1 MSNRLR
7 HRLVFLVPLL
17 LCAGVSVSVAP
28 VWSTSRPLV
37 TFVKAPPAR
46 TNSADA
52 EFRFKTKANRT
63 WCRLDRLRYRRCRSR
78 VKYSGVCSGRHT
90 LTVRAR
96 YRGRTRFVHRRWI
109 VRSSGRSPAAMRP
122 PRCSDSSAG
131 SGSDSGS
138 GSGPPAVLG
147 SGSGPPAV
155 RNLIFADEF
164 NGTTL
169 DTAAWSVYN
178 SPGHAG
184 NGLRRPSAF
193 SLDGQGNLVVTA
205 QMVNGTIVSGGMSN
219 RLQFTYG
226 RVEFRVKT
234 EPDPTG
240 TMNANVLTW
249 PQKQQSPEFTETNM
263 YETGPHVDNRRRF
276 NSYVHFGTA
285 NWQKWTTHYVDPS
298 QWRTVAMEWYPGLL
312 EIYIDGVFAWSVSD
326 RAAIPDVL
334 HHLCIQLDA
343 MATRTLTQPVRMY
356 VDYVRVYQ

>member
-1 MSNRLR
+1 MNNRLR
-7 HRLVFLVPLL
+7 RRLIFLVPLL
-17 LCAGVSVSVAP
+17 LCVSVSVAP
-28 VWSTSRPLV
+28 VWSSSRPLV
-37 TFVKAPPAR
+37 RFVKAPPAR
-46 TNSADA
+46 THSADA
-52 EFRFKTKANRT
+52 EFRFKTKAKRT

-78 VKYSGVCSGRHT
+78 VKYSGVCRGRHT
-90 LTVRAR
+90 FIVRAR

-109 VRSSGRSPAAMRP
+109 VRYSGRTPAAERP

-131 SGSDSGS
+131 SGS
-138 GSGPPAVLG
+138 
-147 SGSGPPAV
+147 GSGPPAV
-155 RNLIFADEF
+155 RKLIFADEF

-169 DTAAWSVYN
+169 DTAEWGAYD

-193 SLDGQGNLVVTA
+193 SLDGQGHLVVTA
-205 QMVNGTIVSGGMSN
+205 QMVNGTIVSGGMAN

-226 RVEFRVKT
+226 RVEFRVRT

-249 PQKQQSPEFTETNM
+249 PQNQWSPEFTENDM

-276 NSYVHFGTA
+276 DTYIHFGTA
-285 NWQKWTTHYVDPS
+285 NWQTWTTHYVDPS
-298 QWRTVAMEWYPGLL
+298 QWHTVAMEWYPGLL
-312 EIYIDGVFAWSVSD
+312 EIYVDGVFDWSVSD
-326 RAAIPDVL
+326 RAAIPDIL
-334 HHLCIQLDA
+334 HHLTIQLDA

>member
-1 MSNRLR
+1 MNNRLR
-7 HRLVFLVPLL
+7 RRLVFLVPLTLL

-37 TFVKAPPAR
+37 KFIEGPPAR
-46 TNSADA
+46 TNSPDA
-52 EFRFKTKANRT
+52 EFRFKTKAKRT

-78 VKYSGVCSGRHT
+78 VKYSGVCRGRHT

-96 YRGRTRFVHRRWI
+96 YRGRTRFVRRHWN
-109 VRSSGRSPAAMRP
+109 VRYSGRSPAADRP

-131 SGSDSGS
+131 SGR
-138 GSGPPAVLG
+138 
-147 SGSGPPAV
+147 PAV
-155 RNLIFADEF
+155 RKLIFADEF

-169 DTAAWSVYN
+169 DTAAWSAYD

-184 NGLRRPSAF
+184 NGLRRPSAL
-193 SLDGQGNLVVTA
+193 SLDGQGNLVLTA
-205 QMVNGTIVSGGMSN
+205 KMVNGKIVSGGMSN

-226 RVEFRVKT
+226 RVEFRVRT

-249 PQKQQSPEFTETNM
+249 PQKQRSPEFTETDM

-276 NSYVHFGTA
+276 DSYAHFGTA
-285 NWQKWTTHYVDPS
+285 NWHKSNTHDVDPS
-298 QWRTVAMEWYPGLL
+298 RWHTVAMEWYPGLL
-312 EIYIDGVFAWSVSD
+312 QIYVDGMFAWSISD

-334 HHLCIQLDA
+334 HHLCIQFDA
-343 MATRTLTQPVRMY
+343 MATRTLTKPVRMY
-356 VDYVRVYQ
+356 VDWVRVYQ

>member
-1 MSNRLR
+1 MNNRLR
-7 HRLVFLVPLL
+7 RRLVFLVPLL

-37 TFVKAPPAR
+37 RFVKAPPAR

-52 EFRFKTKANRT
+52 EFRFKTKAKRT

-78 VKYSGVCSGRHT
+78 VKYSGVCRGRHT

-96 YRGRTRFVHRRWI
+96 YRGRTRFVRRRWN
-109 VRSSGRSPAAMRP
+109 VRYSGRSPAAERP
-122 PRCSDSSAG
+122 PRCSDSSA
-131 SGSDSGS
+131 S
-138 GSGPPAVLG
+138 

-155 RNLIFADEF
+155 RPPAVRPPAVRKLIFADEF

-169 DTAAWSVYN
+169 DTAAWSAYD

-205 QMVNGTIVSGGMSN
+205 QMVNGTIVSGGMAN

-226 RVEFRVKT
+226 RVEFRVKA

-249 PQKQQSPEFTETNM
+249 PQKQRSPEFTETNM

-276 NSYVHFGTA
+276 DSYVHFGTA
-285 NWQKWTTHYVDPS
+285 NWQKWTTHRVDPS
-298 QWRTVAMEWYPGLL
+298 RWHTVAMEWYPGLL
-312 EIYIDGVFAWSVSD
+312 EIYIDGLLAWSVSD